1 MAFGAPDWLAARW
14 PVRATMG
21 TNQTRLML
29 TAAGAIAAG
38 GNAFLDIT
46 APVTHNMIVSSIAVC
61 SPVSCINY
69 FWFQISGV
77 TLYWQYYDMNGQA
90 FFPIDSA
97 PVVPAGATATIF
109 MQNNDAGIQT
119 LRLNVAGTYEE
130 I

>member
-14 PVRATMG
+14 PVRSTMG

-29 TAAGAIAAG
+29 TAAGAVAAG
-38 GNAFLDIT
+38 GTAFLDIT
-46 APVTHNMIVSSIAVC
+46 APATHNMIVSSIAVA

-69 FWFQISGV
+69 FWFQIGGV
-77 TLYWQYYDMNGQA
+77 TLYWQYFDMNGQA
-90 FFPIDSA
+90 FFPLDSA
-97 PVVPAGATATIF
+97 PVVPAGATATIV